1 MKKLV
6 VAIATTGVMLSG
18 VAAVNVSAEEYEVK
32 ERDTLWGIASKYDTS
47 VQSLVDLNGL
57 DSMIIQPGQKI
68 EISEVDKQE
77 KTTDSHKVVKGDTL
91 SGISSKYN
99 VTIDELIEWNNL
111 PSTLIVIGQELK
123 LNQTNVTQEESTP
136 EVVEEEQPANEA
148 QNNETEQEPEPE
160 AVEEPAEQQS
170 ESTSEAAGETI
181 SVTATAYTA
190 GCEGCSGVTSTGI
203 DLKANPNEKVIAVDP
218 NVIPLG
224 TKVHVEGYGNAVAAD
239 VGGAIKGDKIDVHVP
254 TKDEAYSWGVK
265 TVNVTIL
272 D

>member
-32 ERDTLWGIASKYDTS
+32 ERDTLWGIASQYDTS

-68 EISEVDKQE
+68 ETSEVDKE
-77 KTTDSHKVVKGDTL
+77 ENTAESHKVVKGDTL

-123 LNQTNVTQEESTP
+123 LNQTNVTQEEQPSN
-136 EVVEEEQPANEA
+136 EVA
-148 QNNETEQEPEPE
+148 QNNESEQEPEPE
-160 AVEEPAEQQS
+160 AVEEPVEQQS

-254 TKDEAYSWGVK
+254 TKDEAYSWGVQ